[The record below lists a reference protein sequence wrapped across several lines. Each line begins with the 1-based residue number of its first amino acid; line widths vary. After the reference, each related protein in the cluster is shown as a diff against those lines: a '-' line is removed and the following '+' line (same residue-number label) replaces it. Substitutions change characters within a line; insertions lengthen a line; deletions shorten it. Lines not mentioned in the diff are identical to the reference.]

1 MTRRFVAPGNWAHI
15 LRVERTL
22 EFRKDS
28 GFWALPNTLL
38 PPPPPAVLQGASWG
52 LRQRRIWRG
61 SGPSMK
67 VNPSMRVG
75 RP

>member
-38 PPPPPAVLQGASWG
+38 PPPPGCVAGSFLGAPAKTHLAR
-52 LRQRRIWRG
+52 LRA
-61 SGPSMK
+61 
-67 VNPSMRVG
+67 
-75 RP
+75 